1 MVVYES
7 QDCYEGGKGDEGVVG
22 VGGRIVIVFVVVCDR
37 FVERRGGMEVEAEVG
52 VEDGLGSPCLKG
64 LGFQMGI

>member
-7 QDCYEGGKGDEGVVG
+7 QDCSEGGKGDEGG
-22 VGGRIVIVFVVVCDR
+22 VGGGEPGCDCVCCCVCSFR
-37 FVERRGGMEVEAEVG
+37 GEGGGMEVETEVG
-52 VEDGLGSPCLKG
+52 VEDGLDRSCLKG